1 MCPLE
6 GQCLG
11 QSALSLLALS
21 LSVTVSVSVSLIF
34 SDPVS
39 DFGLSFQGPF
49 STCLFLCPSR
59 GAVPWVPPLLSS
71 PAPAY
76 LPPSTPEPH
85 FLPSVVNSPTPQY
98 STIGLP
104 SLEGCWHQL
113 QTQAEAPTAAPSPS
127 FFTSPQHTQVPYL
140 LDCPGICLSPL
151 LPFSL
156 SSSLA

>member
-1 MCPLE
+1 MARVRSPCW
-6 GQCLG
+6 
-11 QSALSLLALS
+11 LSLC
-21 LSVTVSVSVSLIF
+21 LSVTVSVSLSLIF

-71 PAPAY
+71 PAQPTCHPPLPSPTFSHLGSIPP
-76 LPPSTPEPH
+76 LPP
-85 FLPSVVNSPTPQY
+85 PQY
-98 STIGLP
+98 STTDLP
-104 SLEGCWHQL
+104 SPEGCWHHL

-127 FFTSPQHTQVPYL
+127 FSTSPQHTQVPYL
-140 LDCPGICLSPL
+140 LDCSGICLSPL